1 MPILG
6 LFHSCSLFGVVY
18 RSADNNQR
26 AKIWCLY
33 EISGRRVTHDNTS
46 NSFSFAHTKNI
57 NKMEDPLSAV
67 HDRPHR
73 YLLDSDSEDEEGQG
87 IYSPSTSGPSR
98 LSNLHI
104 TSPASAPVTISSP
117 GPFEEVILGI
127 GQAGK
132 YLSRKFGA
140 DGKVEVKVGEEV
152 VGTGGVVGG
161 RLVLGVDDEQVEDLH
176 SLATSLL
183 NVKTKYWYVPL
194 SKSTR

>member
-1 MPILG
+1 
-6 LFHSCSLFGVVY
+6 
-18 RSADNNQR
+18 
-26 AKIWCLY
+26 
-33 EISGRRVTHDNTS
+33 
-46 NSFSFAHTKNI
+46 
-57 NKMEDPLSAV
+57 MEDPLSAV

-104 TSPASAPVTISSP
+104 TCPASPPVFISSP

-140 DGKVEVKVGEEV
+140 DGKVDVKVGEEV

-183 NVKTKYWYVPL
+183 NVKTKSWYVPL